1 MEQWPRSLGSQ
12 EVGVARAL
20 VVAVVVA
27 VVVVDMIFIM

>member
-20 VVAVVVA
+20 VVAVVV
-27 VVVVDMIFIM
+27 VDMIFIM